1 MQTAWRRGVLTK
13 WVIWTWSLVPRAP
26 THIVHFVGD
35 ACFDVWGSM
44 QVMPYVMHFSL
55 GEVFFLR
62 QKYPCRWLVMWITSR
77 WRDYSS
83 GDIHGLKVHQLASR
97 TMLVSRS
104 LLNPSSRTMC
114 AKLCGCVSKK
124 GQNHQPL
131 IKFRL
136 DTLLVTCDENNIKT
150 TRLLF
155 RWHTWAQST
164 PVGLSNHASVKVAAK
179 ILDVHHVCKVR
190 VGRDLLP
197 HILKRG
203 GVQASCWDPV
213 NDLWRE

>member
-1 MQTAWRRGVLTK
+1 M
-13 WVIWTWSLVPRAP
+13 LVSMC
-26 THIVHFVGD
+26 GD
-35 ACFDVWGSM
+35 RCKLCPMWCT
-44 QVMPYVMHFSL
+44 FSL

-77 WRDYSS
+77 RRDYSL

-104 LLNPSSRTMC
+104 LLKYSSRTMC
-114 AKLCGCVSKK
+114 AKLCCCVSKK

-136 DTLLVTCDENNIKT
+136 DTLLVTLLENNIKT

-155 RWHTWAQST
+155 RWHTWAQSP
-164 PVGLSNHASVKVAAK
+164 PVGLSIHASVEVAAQSVF
-179 ILDVHHVCKVR
+179 VHHVCKVR
-190 VGRDLLP
+190 VGRELLP
-197 HILKRG
+197 HILERG